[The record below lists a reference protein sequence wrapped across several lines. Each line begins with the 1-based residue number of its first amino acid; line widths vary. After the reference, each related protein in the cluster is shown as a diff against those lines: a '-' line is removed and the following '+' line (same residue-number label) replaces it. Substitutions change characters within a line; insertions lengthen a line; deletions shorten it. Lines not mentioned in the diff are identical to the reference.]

1 MRTII
6 ALLAW
11 LALSA
16 ASFEETPYYQA
27 DVDAGKLPPIG
38 ERLPAEP
45 NVERFEGADL
55 KVGQQGGTL
64 NILMAK
70 AKDVRQMVV
79 YGYSRL
85 VGYDSTL
92 KLRAD
97 ILSSYQEEEGRIFTF
112 KLRKGHRWSDGA
124 PFTSE
129 DFRYW
134 WEDMANNAALS
145 PSGPPIQLLVN
156 GKLPV
161 VEFLD
166 DTTIRYTWEAP
177 NPSFLP
183 ALAGARPEQIFAPA
197 HYLKQFH
204 ERYQNKD
211 KMAAMVAESQR
222 RNWASLHNRM
232 DNQYANDNPA
242 LPTLEPWM
250 NMTEMPAERFVF
262 QRNPYYHR
270 VDSEGRQLPYIDEV
284 IMSLSA
290 AQLIPAKAGSGE
302 SDLQARYLNF
312 SNISFMKQ
320 NEEQYGF
327 NTLLWRTG
335 KGAHLALYPN
345 MNIEDAGWR
354 TLFRDVRF
362 RRALSLAVNREE
374 INQTIFYG
382 FALPA
387 GNTVL
392 PDSPLYKAER
402 DLRWAQF
409 DLAQANALLD
419 EIGLERGGDGIRRLP
434 DGRPLE
440 IIVETAGES
449 TEQTDVLEL
458 ITRTWLKAG
467 IKLFSK
473 PLQRE
478 VMRNRVFAGQT
489 QMAIWFGLENGLA
502 TDLMSPA
509 ELAPTSQQQL
519 QWPRWGQYRETKGQA
534 GTAIDME
541 KPKKLFELYENWR
554 VARSEEQRQE
564 IWMEMLDIWTDEVY
578 TIGLVS
584 GVLQPI
590 VATKRL
596 QNLPEQGFYNWD
608 PGAHFGA
615 YRPDRFWLSK
625 KKRR

>member
-1 MRTII
+1 MRIII

-16 ASFEETPYYQA
+16 AAFQETPYYQA

-45 NVERFEGADL
+45 NVERFEDADL

-85 VGYDSTL
+85 VGYDSKL
-92 KLRAD
+92 KLRAN

-134 WEDMANNAALS
+134 WEDMANNADLS

-166 DTTIRYTWEAP
+166 ETTIRYTWEAP

-204 ERYQNKD
+204 ERYQDKD
-211 KMAAMVAESQR
+211 KMTAMVAESQR

-262 QRNPYYHR
+262 KRNPYYHR
-270 VDSEGRQLPYIDEV
+270 VDAEGRQLPYIDEV

-312 SNISFMKQ
+312 SDISFMKQ

-374 INQTIFYG
+374 INQVIFYG